1 MKRYTTTAIVLHW
14 LMALLIFC
22 IVPLGLY
29 MSDLKLSP
37 VKLQLFS
44 YHKWIGVTLLM
55 LVLLRILWRLTHK
68 PPAFQAGVNDIS
80 APPSQPSPANNALQG
95 KEQTNADAS
104 YKSMPPWQQH
114 ASHAV
119 HVLLYVL
126 LLAIPVSGWLM
137 SSAKGFQTVWLGIV
151 PLPDLIAKNRELGNM
166 LEELHAN
173 WSYLLMLFAALHIAA
188 ALKHRYIDRDEVL
201 SRMLPWGRS

>member
-44 YHKWIGVTLLM
+44 YHKWIGVTLL
-55 LVLLRILWRLTHK
+55 LLAILRILWRLTHK
-68 PPAFQAGVNDIS
+68 PPAFQAVVKDIS

-95 KEQTNADAS
+95 KGQTNADAS
-104 YKSMPPWQQH
+104 YKSMPRWQKL
-114 ASHAV
+114 ASDAV
-119 HVLLYVL
+119 HKLLYAL
-126 LLAIPVSGWLM
+126 LMLIPMSGWLM

-173 WSYLLMLFAALHIAA
+173 WSYLLMLFVALHIAA

-201 SRMLPWGRS
+201 SRMLPWGKS